1 MAVFP
6 SLCFGLLDELF
17 FWGDLAWLVL
27 LGLVAWYLYNW
38 AQEHLAFF
46 SPTLALVVAVILIY
60 YLVVVYPVVGIG
72 MWLFSAII
80 FSGIIWMLPMVL
92 PFIPG
97 MRGGHH

>member
-1 MAVFP
+1 MFQPAV
-6 SLCFGLLDELF
+6 FGLLDEIF
-17 FWGDLAWLVL
+17 FWGDMAWLIL
-27 LGLVAWYLYNW
+27 LGLVAWYLYSW

-46 SPTLALVVAVILIY
+46 SPTLALVVAAILIY

-80 FSGIIWMLPMVL
+80 FSGIIWMLPMVM

-97 MRGGHH
+97 LGKGGHH